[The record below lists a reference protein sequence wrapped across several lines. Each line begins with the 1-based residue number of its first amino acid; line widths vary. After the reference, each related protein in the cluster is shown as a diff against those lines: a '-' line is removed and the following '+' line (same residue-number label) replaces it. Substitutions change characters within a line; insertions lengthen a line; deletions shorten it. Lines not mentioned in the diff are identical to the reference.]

1 MSKTQTAKKA
11 EPVTIGKVLY
21 QTTYNFFKTLEQAKK
36 LIIADFPDQNP
47 KGNQIKGFYQLK
59 AFNDSK
65 AFVTIEQDK
74 DHNMTI
80 TLLQTEQ
87 GKQVFVKLLKIGKN
101 KFEPP
106 ITI

>member
-1 MSKTQTAKKA
+1 MANTQTAKKS

-21 QTTYNFFKTLEQAKK
+21 QTTYNFLKTLETSKK
-36 LIIADFPDQNP
+36 FSIADFADQNP

-65 AFVTIEQDK
+65 AFVTIKQDN
-74 DHNMTI
+74 DGHMQI
-80 TLLQTEQ
+80 SLLQTEQ
-87 GKQVFVKLLKIGKN
+87 AKQVFAKLLKIGKN

-106 ITI
+106 ITL